1 MKDENNYCI
10 DIHDV
15 SNHSLVIP
23 LSFFPSF
30 TVSTIAC
37 SRVIITLHWVERK
50 SAKDRDRNAA
60 PSRTQS
66 KHYNYMV
73 AIGDEEMGSNTLSVR
88 SRGSKEGKSMA
99 ISEFSKELEAE
110 LRSLNEK

>member
-1 MKDENNYCI
+1 M
-10 DIHDV
+10 
-15 SNHSLVIP
+15 
-23 LSFFPSF
+23 
-30 TVSTIAC
+30 
-37 SRVIITLHWVERK
+37 
-50 SAKDRDRNAA
+50 
-60 PSRTQS
+60 

-73 AIGDEEMGSNTLSVR
+73 AIGDEEMGSKTLSVR

>member
-1 MKDENNYCI
+1 M
-10 DIHDV
+10 
-15 SNHSLVIP
+15 
-23 LSFFPSF
+23 
-30 TVSTIAC
+30 
-37 SRVIITLHWVERK
+37 
-50 SAKDRDRNAA
+50 
-60 PSRTQS
+60 

-99 ISEFSKELEAE
+99 SSEFSKELEAE

>member
-1 MKDENNYCI
+1 MAK
-10 DIHDV
+10 
-15 SNHSLVIP
+15 
-23 LSFFPSF
+23 
-30 TVSTIAC
+30 
-37 SRVIITLHWVERK
+37 WVERSSIGK
-50 SAKDRDRNAA
+50 RIRECSM
-60 PSRTQS
+60 T
-66 KHYNYMV
+66 HYNYMV